1 MCVIKVNV
9 REIAQRNASESFDSL
24 KLCNYGRLLAQVAK
38 ARAEDEPEDDLT
50 PDELAE
56 KAEKLVRAMREARK

>member
-1 MCVIKVNV
+1 MQVIKGDIKA
-9 REIAQRNASESFDSL
+9 IAGRQAKESFDSL
-24 KLCNYGRLLAQVAK
+24 KLCNYGRLLATVAK
-38 ARAEDEPEDDLT
+38 ARAEDEPEDDQT

>member
-1 MCVIKVNV
+1 MAVIKGDV
-9 REIAQRNASESFDSL
+9 RAIAERQASESFDSL

-38 ARAEDEPEDDLT
+38 ARNEDEPDDDLT

-56 KAEKLVRAMREARK
+56 KAEKLVRAMREARR